1 MNLNITFRH
10 MEHTP
15 ALDELIR
22 SKSEKF
28 VKWFGSDVDVK
39 WTCWSEGPGFC
50 SEVAIQAGS
59 AEHFAK
65 AEADDLYK
73 TFDLILSK
81 IQNQIK

>member
-1 MNLNITFRH
+1 MNINITFRK

-28 VKWFGSDVDVK
+28 TKWFGSDAEVK
-39 WTCWSEGPGFC
+39 WTCWAEGPGFC
-50 SEVAIQAGS
+50 SEVRIVAGPQ
-59 AEHFAK
+59 ELFAK
-65 AEADDLYK
+65 AESDDLYK

-81 IQNQIK
+81 VQNQIK